1 MRGHHPRDVSLL
13 EPGSPLAGHNGITK
27 SSRAIPLTFRPVVPA
42 SPIREGAMAI
52 LSIPQGKAR
61 SVLALTCAAALSAAC
76 GGAAPSSAAPA
87 TPGGAPQTITV
98 TMTEFAFALDH
109 PPNGPGAYVFHAV
122 NAGKYPHSI
131 ELDGAGVS
139 AQTSSTVQ
147 PRGTTDLT
155 ATLQACDLDM
165 YCSTDGHRAKGMETH
180 LSIAAAG
187 S

>member
-1 MRGHHPRDVSLL
+1 
-13 EPGSPLAGHNGITK
+13 
-27 SSRAIPLTFRPVVPA
+27 
-42 SPIREGAMAI
+42 MAI
-52 LSIPQGKAR
+52 LSIPQGNAR
-61 SVLALTCAAALSAAC
+61 SVLALACAAALTAAC

-139 AQTSSTVQ
+139 DQTSSTVQ
-147 PRGTTDLT
+147 PGGTTDLT
-155 ATLQACDLDM
+155 ATLQAGDLDM
-165 YCSTDGHRAKGMETH
+165 YCPIDGHRAKGMETH
-180 LSIAAAG
+180 LTIPAAG
-187 S
+187 SGTGGY